1 MRPHLK
7 HPFLDMFMGFSTKAS
22 LWGYPHSGHQGAK
35 KSAAFTM
42 ALTAPRAPTWDKQN
56 VVDIYIYIHMCM
68 CIYIYID
75 IDIDI
80 DI

>member
-1 MRPHLK
+1 MGHHLV
-7 HPFLDMFMGFSTKAS
+7 DMFMGFSTKPS

-35 KSAAFTM
+35 KSAAFTI

-56 VVDIYIYIHMCM
+56 VVDIQIYISLYIYIYICV
-68 CIYIYID
+68 CIYIYRD

-80 DI
+80 